1 VFFFNR
7 LKYSDSALVLFIKA
21 DELVTKKLS
30 YTTNKPHYQFF
41 KGLIEGNMALAYAN
55 KGEYKK
61 ALPLLKKDI
70 YYSKKV
76 CDFESAFN
84 SCIVLSRCWIHLKEM
99 KGAQNYADSA
109 LELCNTLNRP
119 KITLKLLLLQAELLD
134 EQGQAN
140 NSINKYKAYLN
151 LKDSISDS
159 EKEMQLINQQVALDI
174 QKKDLEILE
183 KSTLL
188 QNSKINEE
196 KQKAFRAYLIAGLVI
211 LIILI
216 VFLFYTNNNSK
227 KREFELSQKNLR
239 IQQQNKQIE
248 GSLKEK
254 ETLLREIHHRVKNNL
269 QIISSVINLQAD
281 KISDAKLKDILNE
294 LKLRISSIA
303 LTHQML
309 YQKESVS
316 TVYIQDYL
324 QNLVTQIIGSYDHRI
339 KINVIVD
346 QKNFILNID
355 TAIPLGL
362 LVNEILTNSF
372 KHAFKGMQGGQ
383 IDIHVNTLGKN
394 VDLTIKDNGI
404 GLPSNYLELMKKPTT
419 LGFELISI
427 LVEQLNGTLEIN
439 NSNGTE
445 YKLNFTI

>member
-1 VFFFNR
+1 M
-7 LKYSDSALVLFIKA
+7 VLFSKA
-21 DELVTKKLS
+21 DELITKKLS
-30 YTTNKPHYQFF
+30 YSPNKPHYQFF

-55 KGEYKK
+55 KNEYKK
-61 ALPLLKKDI
+61 AIPLLKKDI

-84 SCIVLSRCWIHLKEM
+84 SCIVLSRCWMHLKEM
-99 KGAQNYADSA
+99 KGAQRYADSA

-119 KITLKLLLLQAELLD
+119 KVTLKLLLLQGELLD
-134 EQGQAN
+134 EQGQTAN
-140 NSINKYKAYLN
+140 SVIKYKAYVN

-183 KSTLL
+183 KNTLL

-196 KQKAFRAYLIAGLVI
+196 KQKAFRAYLMAGLVV

-227 KREFELSQKNLR
+227 KREFELSQKNQR

-281 KISDAKLKDILNE
+281 KITDVKLKDILNE

-316 TVYIQDYL
+316 TVSINEYI
-324 QNLVTQIIGSYDHRI
+324 QNLVTQIIGSYDHHKI
-339 KINVIVD
+339 KVDVKTD

-362 LVNEILTNSF
+362 LVNEIITNSF
-372 KHAFKGMQGGQ
+372 KHAFDGRESGL
-383 IDIHVNTLGKN
+383 IELIVNTSEKN
-394 VDLTIKDNGI
+394 VELIIKDNGI
-404 GLPSNYLELMKKPTT
+404 GLPKNYLELMKKPNS

-427 LVEQLNGTLEIN
+427 LVEQLYAKLEIN

-445 YKLNFTI
+445 FKLTFSV